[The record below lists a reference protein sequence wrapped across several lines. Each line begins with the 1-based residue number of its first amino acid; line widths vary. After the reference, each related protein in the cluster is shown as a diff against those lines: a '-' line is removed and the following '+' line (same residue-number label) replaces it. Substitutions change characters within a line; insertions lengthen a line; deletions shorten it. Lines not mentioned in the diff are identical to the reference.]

1 MSTQNVNALA
11 SPKADNQEHIE
22 MLQQSKSQLGDSAA
36 RCKLLLCWAITHQR
50 EIIIILPGFHEAKA
64 RLFNLI

>member
-36 RCKLLLCWAITHQR
+36 RCKLLLC
-50 EIIIILPGFHEAKA
+50 
-64 RLFNLI
+64 